1 MEVSDDEHKN
11 KNFKDNIKKDNQEE
25 FLFDENE
32 FLKDLGDL
40 KKNDLMEDASF
51 LEEIENKENMMNE
64 VNIDMEKIRQFE
76 VHIAKLN
83 KK

>member
-1 MEVSDDEHKN
+1 
-11 KNFKDNIKKDNQEE
+11 
-25 FLFDENE
+25 
-32 FLKDLGDL
+32 
-40 KKNDLMEDASF
+40 MEDASF